1 MKGVLESR
9 KLFYAQSFANSAFS
23 NWKFTRGQSV
33 VLVQFSLL
41 TLRQSL
47 CTGCWRF
54 NCICTG
60 IGNHT
65 SIIGYCGCICW
76 KGIWANRTRIAR
88 GCFLFSYCYGA
99 KPVRGNYIC

>member
-1 MKGVLESR
+1 MKGVLGSR
-9 KLFYAQSFANSAFS
+9 KLFYAQSFAEFCIFQLEIYQRPERSTSSIF
-23 NWKFTRGQSV
+23 F
-33 VLVQFSLL
+33 L
-41 TLRQSL
+41 QSL

-76 KGIWANRTRIAR
+76 KGIWPNRTRIAHR
-88 GCFLFSYCYGA
+88 CFLFSYCYGA